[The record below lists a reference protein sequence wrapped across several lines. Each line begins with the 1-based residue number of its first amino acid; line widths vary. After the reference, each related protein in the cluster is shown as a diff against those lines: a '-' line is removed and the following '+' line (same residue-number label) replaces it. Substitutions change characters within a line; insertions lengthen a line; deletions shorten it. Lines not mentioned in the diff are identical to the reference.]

1 MSNPRTLDYLG
12 HLARE
17 SALFGHAVDG
27 AAQNA
32 PVPPCPGWTADD
44 LLWHL
49 GEVQWFWGTIVR
61 ERTDAER
68 AEAAKPARP
77 EGRAALMDF
86 YLSASAALGSAL
98 GAAKPEDPAWTWAD
112 DKTVGFIIRRQAH
125 EALIHRVDAELTAG
139 QSRSV
144 MDPALSA
151 DGVDE
156 ILRIMY
162 GGDVPAWGSFVPDG
176 RGQLRIHAVD
186 TGTAWLIELGR
197 FTGTDPADSRSYD
210 EPSIRINGTDPA
222 ATVGASIRGSADD
235 LDCWLWG
242 RPTLTSLERSGDDA
256 VLAGLDALLAEGI
269 S

>member
-1 MSNPRTLDYLG
+1 MSNPRALDYLG

-17 SALFGHAVDG
+17 SALFGHALDG
-27 AAQNA
+27 AAQDA
-32 PVPPCPGWTADD
+32 PVPPCPDWTADD

-49 GEVQWFWGTIVR
+49 AEVQWFWGTIVR
-61 ERTDAER
+61 EGTDPDG
-68 AEAAKPARP
+68 AEAEKPARP
-77 EGRAALMDF
+77 QGRAALMDF

-98 GAAKPEDPAWTWAD
+98 AAAKPEDPAWTWAD

-139 QSRSV
+139 QPRSL

-156 ILRIMY
+156 ALRIMY
-162 GGDVPAWGSFVPDG
+162 GGDVPAWGSFAPDG
-176 RGQLRIHAVD
+176 GSQVRIHATD
-186 TGTAWLIELGR
+186 TGTAWLAELGR
-197 FTGTDPADSRSYD
+197 FTGTDPSDGRSYD
-210 EPSIRINGTDPA
+210 QPSIRVSGADPA
-222 ATVGASIRGSADD
+222 APVTAAIRGSADD

-242 RPTLTSLERSGDDA
+242 RPTLVPLERSGDDA
-256 VLAGLDALLAEGI
+256 ALAGLDALLAEGI

>member
-17 SALFGHAVDG
+17 SALFGHAIDG

-32 PVPPCPGWTADD
+32 PVPPCPDWTADD

-61 ERTDAER
+61 ERTDVQG

-77 EGRAALMDF
+77 QGRAALMDF

-98 GAAKPEDPAWTWAD
+98 ASAKPEDPAWTWAD
-112 DKTVGFIIRRQAH
+112 DKTVGFVMRRQAH

-139 QSRSV
+139 QPRSV
-144 MDPALSA
+144 MDPALAA

-156 ILRIMY
+156 VLRIMY
-162 GGDVPAWGSFVPDG
+162 GGDVPAWGSFAPDG
-176 RGQLRIHAVD
+176 RGRLRIHATD
-186 TGTAWLIELGR
+186 TGSAWIVELGQ
-197 FTGTDPADSRSYD
+197 FTGTDPADGRSYD
-210 EPSIRINGTDPA
+210 EQSIRVTGTDLGGDA
-222 ATVGASIRGSADD
+222 EATIRGGADD
-235 LDCWLWG
+235 LDCWIWG

-256 VLAGLDALLAEGI
+256 VLAGLDALLAAGI